1 MKKARILAGLLAV
14 AMLAMAWPAFGEE
27 LTIHQADEIPEEGQI
42 VEPASDDAA
51 GLLIDLEQAPG
62 ADELLVDLAGP
73 GSDAALPDA
82 KSDAT
87 DVVPNGDADAQRVL
101 RVSAADAMDSDA
113 LLYGYLDELFGKAKK
128 RNGYVGDRLTGTA
141 KQLYDCLAPE
151 IRKVAA
157 GERGDTV
164 FRIPAE
170 VTPNF
175 SWDLYYGDMVAV
187 MNALLSDYPYQLYWF
202 NKVKGIPPSYDGQ
215 LILPFTVEDEYAK
228 DIDKDPFMVDTK
240 KTRSV
245 QTSVN
250 NAKRVVLQN
259 AGRSDYEKLCAYRD
273 YICEHVN
280 YNYPA
285 VEDPTTPYGN
295 PWQLIWAFDED
306 PSTDIV
312 CEGYSKAFQYLC
324 DLTDFKSSIRCLS
337 TTGDGGSSPDD
348 WGAHMFN
355 IVRMEDGK
363 NYLVD
368 ITFCDGGLPEDFLVG
383 TPDVSEGGEAFYA
396 VNGKACYHFDQ
407 ETLDTFPPRMLKL
420 SHEDYVPKA
429 DSVSIVQGKSA
440 TLYMGNTLTL
450 EAQVKPAAAKGALT
464 WKSSNP
470 KVASVDG
477 ETGVVTPKRAGKT
490 TVTVKTANGK
500 SAKITVRVVD
510 AKSVRLKKGQVT
522 LKDGVTIGLKR
533 GRSLTLKAVVSPA
546 KVKTGLTWKGGG
558 KGVSVKEGTVT
569 AAADAKVGA
578 KVKIT
583 VKTANGKRSC
593 VYIKVK

>member
-1 MKKARILAGLLAV
+1 MKKTRRLAWLLIV
-14 AMLAMAWPAFGEE
+14 AMLTMACPAFGEA
-27 LTIHQADEIPEEGQI
+27 LDIVQADGDAQEALAVGIELEA
-42 VEPASDDAA
+42 ASDGD
-51 GLLIDLEQAPG
+51 EQEALVDVG
-62 ADELLVDLAGP
+62 SELLAD
-73 GSDAALPDA
+73 DPD
-82 KSDAT
+82 T
-87 DVVPNGDADAQRVL
+87 DQQETDSTGDSA
-101 RVSAADAMDSDA
+101 AADAVANGNAGGMQGDYIPSGAADNDA
-113 LLYGYLDELFGKAKK
+113 LFAGYVDMLFDRLPQ
-128 RNGYVGDRLTGTA
+128 RNGYVGDKLTGV
-141 KQLYDCLAPE
+141 KKVLYDYLLSQIE
-151 IRKVAA
+151 KIAA
-157 GERGDTV
+157 GKRSNTAID
-164 FRIPAE
+164 IPLSVIPQSKWEEAFYA
-170 VTPNF
+170 F
-175 SWDLYYGDMVAV
+175 SEILDILLADCPYHLFWYDKTRSTSYGAGGGRPLYCDLPVA
-187 MNALLSDYPYQLYWF
+187 
-202 NKVKGIPPSYDGQ
+202 
-215 LILPFTVEDEYAK
+215 DEYA
-228 DIDKDPFMVDTK
+228 
-240 KTRSV
+240 RSTYETDAEKIGKAHIAV
-245 QTSVN
+245 R
-250 NAKRVVLQN
+250 NAKKVVRKSV
-259 AGRSDYEKLCAYRD
+259 GVSDYRKLCNYRD
-273 YICEHVN
+273 YICKHVN
-280 YNYPA
+280 YNDAA
-285 VEDPTTPYGN
+285 VKDESTPYGN
-295 PWQLIWAFDED
+295 PWQLIWAFDGD

-348 WGAHMFN
+348 FGAHMFN

-383 TPDVSEGGEAFYA
+383 TPDVSEGGEAFYV

-558 KGVSVKEGTVT
+558 KGVSVKDGTVT